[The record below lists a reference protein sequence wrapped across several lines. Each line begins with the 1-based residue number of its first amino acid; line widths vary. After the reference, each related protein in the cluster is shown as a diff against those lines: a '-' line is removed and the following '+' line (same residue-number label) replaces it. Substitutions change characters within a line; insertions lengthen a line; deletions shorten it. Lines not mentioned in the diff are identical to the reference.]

1 MSNQQVATI
10 KQRQQA
16 VAAIFDGE
24 QRTELASMLAPGVS
38 VDRFVRTFKNA
49 LARDPQIAEASQ
61 RSIFLECQKAAQDG
75 LVLDGRE
82 AVLTRFNRSVK
93 KGNAWEKIVDVVYI
107 PMVTGIM
114 KRARNTGQI
123 SSWSVALVHEAEV
136 EQGRFVYQAG
146 DNPHI
151 KHEPMIV
158 GDRGPVVAAYSSVR
172 LTDGTYHH
180 EVMTIEEINS
190 IMNRTKSKKSD
201 GTITGPWASDWAE
214 MAKKTVIRRHA
225 KRLPMSGTDF
235 AVAERIDAL
244 YDFEAEADGV
254 YADPVSPSARNK
266 RRTSAAERL
275 KEAEAEEPEIEPEA
289 APEPKSRKKAK
300 AEPEPEQI
308 VDYDPETGEIAEAAP
323 SGDINPEDEF

>member
-1 MSNQQVATI
+1 MTNQGTASKELTV
-10 KQRQQA
+10 KQRTQE
-16 VAAIFDGE
+16 VAAIFDGDR
-24 QRTELASMLAPGVS
+24 RTELASILAPGVDA
-38 VDRFVRTFKNA
+38 DRFVRTFKNA
-49 LARDPQIAEASQ
+49 LARDPEIANASRQ
-61 RSIFLECQKAAQDG
+61 SIFLECQKAAQDG

-82 AVLTRFNRSVK
+82 AVLTRFKRNVK
-93 KGNAWEKIVDVVYI
+93 GADGKWNSIVDVVYI

-123 SSWSVALVHEAEV
+123 ASWNVSLVYEAEI
-136 EQGRFVYQAG
+136 EQGRFVYHAG

-151 KHEPMIV
+151 RHEPVIT

-190 IMNRTKSKKSD
+190 IMNRTKSKD
-201 GTITGPWASDWAE
+201 REGNVTGPWKTDWAE

-244 YDFEAEADGV
+244 YDFDKKDDGV

-266 RRTSAAERL
+266 RRTSAAKKL
-275 KEAEAEEPEIEPEA
+275 AEAPVVT
-289 APEPKSRKKAK
+289 
-300 AEPEPEQI
+300 AEPEPEPEPEA
-308 VDYDPETGEIAEAAP
+308 VTDYDPDTGEVIEEGTVADADE
-323 SGDINPEDEF
+323 GDAF